1 MRHDFSVISDFL
13 PNFVTDKGN
22 CMREYC
28 NLRLAAKLKMKSSNS
43 SSAVLGIGDSVM
55 IVAMV
60 STTAML
66 SESVVATESTA
77 AGFLSLQPT
86 DEKQN
91 MLAIMAST
99 IRKAPFLITNYYYPV
114 ITGLLSLNFFDAK
127 LQLYFYIMT
136 F

>member
-1 MRHDFSVISDFL
+1 MRHVFSVISDFL
-13 PNFVTDKGN
+13 PNFVTGKGN

-28 NLRLAAKLKMKSSNS
+28 SLRLAAKLKMKSSNS
-43 SSAVLGIGDSVM
+43 SSAVLGMGDSAM

-60 STTAML
+60 STTDML
-66 SESVVATESTA
+66 SESVATESTA

-99 IRKAPFLITNYYYPV
+99 IRKAPFFITNYYYPV
-114 ITGLLSLNFFDAK
+114 LTGLLSLNFFDAK